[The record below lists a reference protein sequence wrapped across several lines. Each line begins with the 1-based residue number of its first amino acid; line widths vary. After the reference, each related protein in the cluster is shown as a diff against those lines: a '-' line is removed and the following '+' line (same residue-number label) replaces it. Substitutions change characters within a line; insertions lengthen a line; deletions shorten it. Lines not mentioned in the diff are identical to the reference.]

1 MLSIFH
7 EGGGNK
13 PFHYKAWCHLN
24 LVPLPEKFLQ
34 PGQTAVTDES
44 VPADLDVLQAGDVG
58 GHVLQG
64 GQVVVAQVEAPQA
77 GQVGRG
83 RRAEVGEAGVVGETD
98 GPGEREPGE
107 AGGLHPPQQGAVAH
121 LNTVSSTSDQNTQFM
136 VSFSPPWGG
145 LW

>member
-1 MLSIFH
+1 MKGEEINPSIT
-7 EGGGNK
+7 N
-13 PFHYKAWCHLN
+13 LN
-24 LVPLPEKFLQ
+24 LVPLTEKFLQ

-107 AGGLHPPQQGAVAH
+107 AGGLHPPQQGGKS
-121 LNTVSSTSDQNTQFM
+121 LT
-136 VSFSPPWGG
+136 PPSAQTMLISLPASRYLGPT
-145 LW
+145 